1 MSTSD
6 NEKCENKL
14 PKIKTKIVNKRHTE
28 GILKYYIKE
37 KKVIIEYLKKKIEK
51 EERKIQVIIEYLKEK
66 LEKEEK
72 KVIIKYLKKK
82 K

>member
-28 GILKYYIKE
+28 GVLKCYIKE
-37 KKVIIEYLKKKIEK
+37 KKVIIGYLKKK
-51 EERKIQVIIEYLKEK
+51 
-66 LEKEEK
+66 
-72 KVIIKYLKKK
+72 
-82 K
+82 